1 MTTNETQQGKD
12 LAIYNEMTAAARRAF
27 EFVEIAPDQYTAAQI
42 ERLINKERRA
52 RFADNAPEIGDAG
65 GMISIN
71 YDGFS
76 CSYPFQSAFEILAK
90 IETAWQIPTA
100 ARATFEREAE
110 EAPEMVAFEIP
121 AEAAAVVK
129 AVAKKDPARP
139 GFTFAYVDTERR
151 ALVGSNSQVLNICA
165 LPSLAVAEGARA
177 GYLVAPKLLKSGRVV
192 IDANNN
198 AKNGGKVCESPDFLQ
213 FPKWAAVLPEVCDT
227 DRVSIDQTTRRA
239 LVKAVA
245 AATKYSDTE
254 STNFGAVQLVVIT
267 GEAYTNRLNISS
279 RRRSASDTDKYEYF
293 RTAVQLPETLQRSF
307 VFAVHGPNFAA
318 VPAFDSIY
326 IAPNRAA
333 VLFGSAQHLSVVF
346 SPGVGDDYEREVKS
360 TDERPRWAAVVDPLA
375 EMLSAAE
382 PQQAEPAAAEIVAE
396 PEQQQEPEQTEPA
409 AEIVAEQQA
418 DPISTEQE
426 PQPEPEQQAAP
437 FASAFAILPEIPE
450 QPEPEQDTE
459 RADVLPL
466 FDIDSE
472 AGVIWWGDPSAAHTE
487 TTAAPRVGVWSWLV
501 RAAAVLLLCLAANWM
516 SSTQSTAGPAR
527 AVFGS
532 IGTQNSSSAPA
543 LILPTEHT
551 EQQAEPISSEP
562 KATERHS
569 KPTEPA
575 AAAEPTNT
583 KPEAKKA
590 HRAKAKRPQQA
601 QSTEAEPISTEQ
613 APEMEA
619 DPISSSPEGDTLST
633 TENAPESEPEQAP
646 EVDETSHPEPEPEQV
661 ETSTPAGVA
670 FGPGSLPAPYSVL
683 YPYIIACF

>member
-1 MTTNETQQGKD
+1 
-12 LAIYNEMTAAARRAF
+12 
-27 EFVEIAPDQYTAAQI
+27 
-42 ERLINKERRA
+42 
-52 RFADNAPEIGDAG
+52 
-65 GMISIN
+65 
-71 YDGFS
+71 
-76 CSYPFQSAFEILAK
+76 
-90 IETAWQIPTA
+90 
-100 ARATFEREAE
+100 
-110 EAPEMVAFEIP
+110 
-121 AEAAAVVK
+121 
-129 AVAKKDPARP
+129 
-139 GFTFAYVDTERR
+139 
-151 ALVGSNSQVLNICA
+151 
-165 LPSLAVAEGARA
+165 
-177 GYLVAPKLLKSGRVV
+177 
-192 IDANNN
+192 
-198 AKNGGKVCESPDFLQ
+198 
-213 FPKWAAVLPEVCDT
+213 
-227 DRVSIDQTTRRA
+227 
-239 LVKAVA
+239 VA

-318 VPAFDSIY
+318 VPSFDSIY

-382 PQQAEPAAAEIVAE
+382 PQQAEP
-396 PEQQQEPEQTEPA
+396 EQQQEPEQTEPA

-418 DPISTEQE
+418 ETISTEQE

-466 FDIDSE
+466 FNIDRE

-487 TTAAPRVGVWSWLV
+487 NTAAPRVGVWSWLV

-527 AVFGS
+527 AAFGS

-569 KPTEPA
+569 EPTEPA
-575 AAAEPTNT
+575 ATAEPTNT

-619 DPISSSPEGDTLST
+619 EPISSTPEADTLST
-633 TENAPESEPEQAP
+633 PENVPESEPEQAP
-646 EVDETSHPEPEPEQV
+646 EVDETSHPEPEPEQI
-661 ETSTPAGVA
+661 ETSTPAGVV

>member
-52 RFADNAPEIGDAG
+52 RFADNAPEIGDAD
-65 GMISIN
+65 GMILIN

-76 CSYPFQSAFEILAK
+76 CSYPFQSAFEVLAK

-110 EAPEMVAFEIP
+110 EAPEMVAFDIP

-213 FPKWAAVLPEVCDT
+213 FPKWAAVLPEVCDS

-279 RRRSASDTDKYEYF
+279 RRRSASDTDKYEYY
-293 RTAVQLPETLQRSF
+293 RTAVQLPEALQRSF

-346 SPGVGDDYEREVKS
+346 SPGVSDDYEREVKR

-382 PQQAEPAAAEIVAE
+382 PQQAEPAA
-396 PEQQQEPEQTEPA
+396 
-409 AEIVAEQQA
+409 EIVAEQQA
-418 DPISTEQE
+418 EPISTEQE

-487 TTAAPRVGVWSWLV
+487 NTAAPRVGVWSWLV

-527 AVFGS
+527 AAFGS

-551 EQQAEPISSEP
+551 EQQAEPISSES

-569 KPTEPA
+569 EHTEPA
-575 AAAEPTNT
+575 AAAESANT

-619 DPISSSPEGDTLST
+619 EPISSSPEGDTLST
-633 TENAPESEPEQAP
+633 TENAPESEAEQAP

-670 FGPGSLPAPYSVL
+670 FGPGSLPAPYSAL

>member
-42 ERLINKERRA
+42 ERLISKERRA
-52 RFADNAPEIGDAG
+52 RFADNAPKIGDAD

-76 CSYPFQSAFEILAK
+76 CSYPFESAFEVLAK

-129 AVAKKDPARP
+129 AVAKKDSARP

-151 ALVGSNSQVLNICA
+151 ALVGSNSQILTICA
-165 LPSLAVAEGARA
+165 LSSLAVAEGARA

-198 AKNGGKVCESPDFLQ
+198 AKNGGKVCESPDYLQ

-254 STNFGAVQLVVIT
+254 HINFGSVQLVVIT
-267 GEAYTNRLNISS
+267 GEAYTNRVSISS
-279 RRRSASDTDKYEYF
+279 RRRSASDSDKYEYF

-318 VPAFDSIY
+318 LPAFDSIY

-346 SPGVGDDYEREVKS
+346 SPGVGDDFEREVKS

-382 PQQAEPAAAEIVAE
+382 PQQAEPAAPEMVAE
-396 PEQQQEPEQTEPA
+396 PEQQQEPEQAEPA
-409 AEIVAEQQA
+409 AEIVAEA
-418 DPISTEQE
+418 EPISTEQE
-426 PQPEPEQQAAP
+426 EPQPEQQAAP

-472 AGVIWWGDPSAAHTE
+472 NGVIWWGDPSAAHTE
-487 TTAAPRVGVWSWLV
+487 HTAAPRVGVWSWLV

-527 AVFGS
+527 AAFGS
-532 IGTQNSSSAPA
+532 IGTQSSSAPA
-543 LILPTEHT
+543 PILPKVHA

-562 KATERHS
+562 KATETHS
-569 KPTEPA
+569 EPTEPA

-590 HRAKAKRPQQA
+590 HRAKAKCPQQA

-619 DPISSSPEGDTLST
+619 EPISSTPEADTLST
-633 TENAPESEPEQAP
+633 PENAPESEPEQAP

-661 ETSTPAGVA
+661 ETSTTAGVV

>member
-1 MTTNETQQGKD
+1 MTTNETQQSKD

-52 RFADNAPEIGDAG
+52 RFADNAPEIGDADG
-65 GMISIN
+65 VISIN

-333 VLFGSAQHLSVVF
+333 VLFGSTQHLSVVF
-346 SPGVGDDYEREVKS
+346 SPGVGDDYEREVMS

-382 PQQAEPAAAEIVAE
+382 PQKAEPAAAEIVAE
-396 PEQQQEPEQTEPA
+396 
-409 AEIVAEQQA
+409 QQA
-418 DPISTEQE
+418 EPISTEQE

-450 QPEPEQDTE
+450 QTEPEQDTE

-487 TTAAPRVGVWSWLV
+487 NTAAPRVGVWSWLV

-516 SSTQSTAGPAR
+516 DSTQSAAGPAR
-527 AVFGS
+527 AAFGS
-532 IGTQNSSSAPA
+532 IGTQNSSSASA
-543 LILPTEHT
+543 LILPTEYT

-569 KPTEPA
+569 EPTEPA

-613 APEMEA
+613 APEMKAE
-619 DPISSSPEGDTLST
+619 PISSSPEGDTLST